1 MAITGC
7 YSAPLFNTLIALGI
21 TSIREILYVTE
32 GPIMLPLSDLNVKI
46 PFIMCGFILGQM
58 IWSFIRTKNDGYYAT
73 LG

>member
-46 PFIMCGFILGQM
+46 PFIMCGFILG
-58 IWSFIRTKNDGYYAT
+58 
-73 LG
+73 